1 MHPTRPSLIRGSTV
15 RFALVYLAL
24 FGVSA
29 TGLLAFVYTTTV
41 GVIGHQIDQTIEA
54 EIGGLA
60 EQYRQNGLVGLRR
73 TIERRSAGSPGRRSI
88 YLLAGPGFVPVAGN
102 LSDWPPDGRG
112 AGGWIDFPIQTAE
125 GGVPRRQVARA
136 RTFLLAGGFHLLVG
150 RDMTERAEFGDRMTG
165 ALIGALA
172 LSVLFGAAGGI
183 LMSRN
188 LLRRIDAINRSSAD
202 ILRGD
207 LKRRMPVSGNSD
219 EFDRL
224 AGNLNAMLDRIV
236 GLMGGMR
243 TLADSIAH
251 DLRSPIARLRSRLE
265 VTLLG
270 KPDVDAYRDAL
281 ERSVAETDSI
291 LETFSAVLAISLAE
305 SRALR
310 DAFEETDLAVV
321 VADAADLYEPLT
333 DERNQTLE
341 VAADPGLTVLGNP
354 SLLAQAVVNL
364 LDNAFKYTPDGGTIA
379 LTARRGVGGSEI
391 VVADDGPG
399 IPPQSREQ
407 ALRRFGRL
415 DRSRHTP
422 GAGLG
427 LSLVAAVADLHDATL
442 SLDDNDPGLK
452 VVLKFEDG
460 SNP

>member
-1 MHPTRPSLIRGSTV
+1 MRLTNLVRGSTV

-29 TGLLAFVYTTTV
+29 TGLLAFVYVTTV
-41 GVIGHQIDQTIEA
+41 GVIGRQIDQTIEA

-60 EQYRQNGLVGLRR
+60 EQYREGGLLGLSRI
-73 TIERRSAGSPGRRSI
+73 IERRSAGSPGRRSI
-88 YLLAGPGFVPVAGN
+88 YLLTSPGFVRVAGN
-102 LSDWPPDGRG
+102 LSDWPLDGRG
-112 AGGWIDFPIQTAE
+112 AGRWIDFPIRTAE
-125 GGVPRRQVARA
+125 GGVPRWQIARA
-136 RTFLLAGGFHLLVG
+136 RTFVLAGGFHLLVG

-188 LLRRIDAINRSSAD
+188 LLRRIDAINRGSDD

-207 LKRRMPVSGNSD
+207 LKRRMPVSGSGD

-236 GLMGGMR
+236 GLMAGMR
-243 TLADSIAH
+243 ALADSIAH

-265 VTLLG
+265 FTLLG

-281 ERSVAETDSI
+281 EQSIAETDSI

-310 DAFEETDLAVV
+310 DAFEETDLAS
-321 VADAADLYEPLT
+321 VAAGAADLYEPLA

-341 VAADPGLTVLGNP
+341 VEAMSGLTVLGNP
-354 SLLAQAVVNL
+354 NLLAQAVANL
-364 LDNAFKYTPDGGTIA
+364 LDNAVKYAPAGGTITLA
-379 LTARRGVGGSEI
+379 ARRGARGPEI
-391 VVADDGPG
+391 VVADNGPG
-399 IPPQSREQ
+399 IPPQSREE

-415 DRSRHTP
+415 DGSRHEP

-442 SLDDNDPGLK
+442 SLDDNNPGLK
-452 VVLKFEDG
+452 VVLAFEHR
-460 SNP
+460 PKP